1 METFRTKVG
10 QTLATAAPAALVMAA
25 VAANTLFTEPMEDMG
40 DANVEL
46 QNLLDTIRENGKATI
61 EQRDQ
66 VRALR
71 RKIERTASKIP
82 QLVGNKSVIIR

>member
-1 METFRTKVG
+1 METSRTKVG
-10 QTLATAAPAALVMAA
+10 QAAGPPSPMQLVMAA

-46 QNLLDTIRENGKATI
+46 QSLLDTIRENGKATI
-61 EQRDQ
+61 EQRDE

>member
-1 METFRTKVG
+1 
-10 QTLATAAPAALVMAA
+10 MAA

-61 EQRDQ
+61 EQRDR